1 MKKTNVMM
9 KWLNSG
15 YLREKWV
22 AIFLVLLG
30 MIVSVSAGGLF
41 LELAEEVLEEEKFA
55 FDHAIMTFL
64 RSHEYDLVFSKM
76 KIITEAGSVWW
87 IASVTA
93 ITAVFLW
100 FYRKDRWGVLFFIIA
115 NGGGGLLVLLLK
127 HVFQRPRPSLNPAYD
142 GNGFSFPS
150 GHATGSI
157 ILYGFMIYLI
167 ARERKLIIGRVA
179 AIIGLL
185 FLIIFVGFSR
195 VYLDV
200 HYPSDILGGFAV
212 GTIWLLFCLFSL
224 EVSKIK
230 GKRAFIG
237 NLISHRN

>member
-1 MKKTNVMM
+1 MKKTNGMT

-15 YLREKWV
+15 YLRGKWV

-30 MIVSVSAGGLF
+30 LAVSVSAGVLF
-41 LELAEEVLEEEKFA
+41 LELAEEVMEEEKFA
-55 FDHAIMTFL
+55 FDLAIMSFL
-64 RSHEYDLVFSKM
+64 RSHEYDLVFAKM

-93 ITAVFLW
+93 ITSVFLW
-100 FYRKDRWGVLFFIIA
+100 FYRKDRWGAMFMIVA
-115 NGGGGLLVLLLK
+115 NAGGGLLVMLLK
-127 HVFQRPRPSLNPAYD
+127 YVFQRPRPSINPAYD
-142 GNGFSFPS
+142 GIGFSFPS

-157 ILYGFMIYLI
+157 VLYGFLIYLI
-167 ARERKLIIGRVA
+167 ARERKLMIGRIA